1 MIFFIVKASIAFLY
15 EKMMKEQLLVGFVI
29 CELLLLFQQLYKYE
43 LLQKGFY
50 YFSFI
55 NYVQIGAYGSK

>member
-1 MIFFIVKASIAFLY
+1 
-15 EKMMKEQLLVGFVI
+15 MMKEQLLVGFVI

-55 NYVQIGAYGSK
+55 NYVQIRAYGSK

>member
-1 MIFFIVKASIAFLY
+1 M
-15 EKMMKEQLLVGFVI
+15 MMKEQLLVGFVI